1 MGHYKIKGYKLIN
14 QDALKI
20 KTRYDYIVS
29 DLPYGL
35 NTSIWVKK
43 GNENKKLSLK
53 QKDKKQRIKNIEEF
67 YLKFLKILKKIL
79 KKKAVIIF
87 PNYVN
92 YKSLIKK
99 ANLKIEKEFSQF
111 IHGSLTRKI
120 VVLK

>member
-1 MGHYKIKGYKLIN
+1 
-14 QDALKI
+14 
-20 KTRYDYIVS
+20 YIVS